1 MAYAVVMAGG
11 NGSRLW
17 PRVRMKA
24 PKPLM
29 VLDGKTFLEKTLERA
44 VALVGQE
51 NVYVT
56 TNESLLDTITGSISS
71 SLVSKVYTEPGVRD
85 TGPAVG
91 LMAARIAVSE
101 PEAVIAFLPS
111 DHVILEETGFNGVLK
126 SALKAG
132 GIVDGLVVIGITAN
146 EPCTSYGYIRRGK
159 ELYVEDGYPVY
170 KVDRFREK
178 PGPDKA
184 QRYLRQG
191 DYFWN
196 SGIVV
201 GRAGM
206 IVDLL
211 KKYNPRLRPGFEE
224 IMASLGQ
231 PDEAEVIQR
240 VYAEFERISF
250 DYAVLEKAARIYMVV
265 GNFGWEDI
273 GSWSSL
279 AKVSS
284 KDAAGNVFSGRAVE
298 IDTANCLVSAPGKL
312 AALIG
317 VEDLIVIDTDDVL
330 FICKKDRD
338 QEVKTLLGRIREAGW
353 DEYL

>member
-17 PRVRMKA
+17 PRVRMRA

-29 VLDGKTFLEKTLERA
+29 VFEGKTLLESTLDRA
-44 VALVGQE
+44 VALVGSE
-51 NVYVT
+51 NVFVT
-56 TNESLLDTITGSISS
+56 TNENLRDIITGSIAP
-71 SLVSKVYTEPGVRD
+71 SLVSRVYTEPGIKD
-85 TGPAVG
+85 TGPAIG
-91 LMAARIAVSE
+91 LMAARIALSE
-101 PEAVIAFLPS
+101 PEAVIAFLPA
-111 DHVILEETGFNGVLK
+111 DHVILDQGEFNRVLK
-126 SALKAG
+126 AALEAG
-132 GIVDGLVVIGITAN
+132 ETLDGLVVIGIAAD

-159 ELYVEDGYPVY
+159 EIRVEDGYPVY
-170 KVDRFREK
+170 RVERFREK
-178 PGPDKA
+178 PETEKA

-206 IVDLL
+206 FVELL
-211 KKYNPRLRPGFEE
+211 KKYNPQFKQGLEE
-224 IMASLGQ
+224 ITACLGQ
-231 PDEAEVIQR
+231 SSEAEVIQR
-240 VYAEFERISF
+240 VYADFERISF
-250 DYAVLEKAARIYMVV
+250 DYAVLEKAARLYMVV
-265 GNFGWEDI
+265 GDFGWEDI

-279 AKVSS
+279 AKVSP
-284 KDAAGNVFSGRAVE
+284 KDGAGNVFSGRAVE
-298 IDTANCLVSAPGKL
+298 IDSSNCFVSAPGKL

-330 FICKKDRD
+330 FICRKDKD
-338 QEVKTLLGRIREAGW
+338 QQVKALLGRIRGAGW